1 MESSIVPTAGKPATT
16 TPEKQHTV
24 LLLLLLRQ
32 AVAAA
37 AAAAIV
43 TGCVPNSKAHSLIN
57 DKICL
62 CKCCSINILG
72 GNDA

>member
-16 TPEKQHTV
+16 TPENQHTV

-32 AVAAA
+32 AVA

-57 DKICL
+57 DKICP